1 MTTNGSF
8 REYEAKE
15 LRAFA
20 RQQRTW
26 KRYCEAKARVDVK
39 FNECIEARQ
48 ECSNIRHEMRR
59 IKRMAANSGSREFR
73 AEKLRELARRYD
85 EKEKDFQLMNSEL
98 ALLAQEQ
105 ERLRD
110 VFREADA
117 AYVLAMQSALRK
129 RNEMPDERRES

>member
-1 MTTNGSF
+1 
-8 REYEAKE
+8 
-15 LRAFA
+15 
-20 RQQRTW
+20 
-26 KRYCEAKARVDVK
+26 
-39 FNECIEARQ
+39 
-48 ECSNIRHEMRR
+48 
-59 IKRMAANSGSREFR
+59 MAANSGSREFR

-129 RNEMPDERRES
+129 RNEMPDYF